1 MKKIIVGLFL
11 LLTILNLNSQE
22 LGVERNLLDSLTNVL
37 KLPLCNNAQSNSHC
51 LTDSIAFYTY
61 LKIGLQFQENNVDSS
76 IYFHLIAKK
85 LAEKTKNSLFISLAY
100 DELGWDYYQKNDYHT
115 SLDYYDKALKIID
128 KILTNNK
135 SKQLVDYLITKSTI
149 IGHIA
154 VNYRDQGYYDKS
166 ITHLFES
173 LKIIEKY
180 GSKKDEAI
188 ALGSIGLVYWDIQNY
203 SKSKEYTL
211 KSIKIQKELNHI
223 EGLGNSYTNLG
234 ILCFEEGNYDE
245 ALEYYTKSLE
255 IFQELNYLKK
265 LGITLSNIALL
276 HKSNKHYDKAID
288 FYLQAIKVSEQVNSK
303 TNLTLIYGNLG
314 TLYIDLKK
322 YKEAEKYI
330 TKSFNIANEIGSLD
344 DIKQAHDYF
353 TALYDQTNRPALAFK
368 HYQLFIE
375 LRDSLFNIE
384 NTKASIQMDIQYQY
398 DKKALADSIA
408 FAKENEIKEA
418 QISSQKAELRAK
430 KNQQIALYGGLI
442 LVLVFAGFM
451 YNRFKVTQKQKLVIE
466 EQKQIVESAHLLLE
480 EKNEEIIASIR
491 YAKRIQDAL
500 LTSQKYIERNIQ
512 RLKNQKN

>member
-1 MKKIIVGLFL
+1 M
-11 LLTILNLNSQE
+11 
-22 LGVERNLLDSLTNVL
+22 
-37 KLPLCNNAQSNSHC
+37 
-51 LTDSIAFYTY
+51 
-61 LKIGLQFQENNVDSS
+61 
-76 IYFHLIAKK
+76 
-85 LAEKTKNSLFISLAY
+85 
-100 DELGWDYYQKNDYHT
+100 
-115 SLDYYDKALKIID
+115 
-128 KILTNNK
+128 
-135 SKQLVDYLITKSTI
+135 
-149 IGHIA
+149 
-154 VNYRDQGYYDKS
+154 
-166 ITHLFES
+166 
-173 LKIIEKY
+173 
-180 GSKKDEAI
+180 
-188 ALGSIGLVYWDIQNY
+188 
-203 SKSKEYTL
+203 
-211 KSIKIQKELNHI
+211 
-223 EGLGNSYTNLG
+223 
-234 ILCFEEGNYDE
+234 
-245 ALEYYTKSLE
+245 
-255 IFQELNYLKK
+255 
-265 LGITLSNIALL
+265 
-276 HKSNKHYDKAID
+276 
-288 FYLQAIKVSEQVNSK
+288 NSK

-430 KNQQIALYGGLI
+430 KNLQIALYGGLI